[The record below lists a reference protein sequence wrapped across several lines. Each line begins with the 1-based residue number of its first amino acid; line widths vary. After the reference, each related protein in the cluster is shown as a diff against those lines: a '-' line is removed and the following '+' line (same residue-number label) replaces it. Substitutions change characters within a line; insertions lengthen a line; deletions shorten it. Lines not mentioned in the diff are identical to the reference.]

1 MLQKHRDLG
10 SMPDGLMKTKV
21 EMTKGMAVARKLNAE
36 TKQYEICLPAEG
48 DVIYGFVDARID
60 EKIYRFSEYDVIPAG
75 KRAVVYTLVKDN
87 EWRTDQFEGELAIGD
102 LCAVGTNG
110 KLVKTTETDKAVFE
124 IVGVQAAMAGYEF
137 PMVVAKVL

>member
-36 TKQYEICLPAEG
+36 TKQYEICLPEAG
-48 DVIYGFVDARID
+48 DTIYGFVDARID

-87 EWRTDQFEGELAIGD
+87 EWRTDQFTGELAVGD
-102 LCAVGTNG
+102 LCAVGTDG
-110 KLVKTTETDKAVFE
+110 KLVKTEDATTAVFE
-124 IVGVQAAMAGYEF
+124 IVGVQAAMAGYENA
-137 PMVVAKVL
+137 MVVAKVL